1 MARLQLVFIAAGILR
16 LTTGLEA
23 QVVQRIPL
31 DGASIYNSPAT
42 TVAGVLQEMT
52 SRAAIIFAGTVTSV
66 RLPSA
71 EEQAGNAAAGVVEVE
86 FRVEQAVSGPAAGS
100 TYIVREWAGLWRDGP
115 RFEVGQR
122 RLMLLHSPGPSGL
135 SSPVD
140 GLDGAIPVTGGDLVS
155 PSARIAQGVQARA
168 VQGTKA
174 VLQTQNTVSRVDLR
188 WLQAKA
194 LRSGSAAHPVASAPV
209 ALSRV
214 ATGFALGGVSTPDPT
229 IDLQPELGQVLGML
243 ITWQGSLHAA
253 N

>member
-1 MARLQLVFIAAGILR
+1 MERLR
-16 LTTGLEA
+16 LVLIAVAGLGLTTALQSQQELPRLPSDA
-23 QVVQRIPL
+23 TPVYP
-31 DGASIYNSPAT
+31 APAT

-66 RLPSA
+66 RLPNPG
-71 EEQAGNAAAGVVEVE
+71 EQAGNAAAGVVEVE

-122 RLMLLHSPGPSGL
+122 RLMLLRSPGPGGL

-155 PSARIAQGVQARA
+155 PSARIAQGVQAHA
-168 VQGTKA
+168 AKAAKA
-174 VLQTQNTVSRVDLR
+174 VMPVQNTVSRVDLR
-188 WLQAKA
+188 WLQAKT
-194 LRSGSAAHPVASAPV
+194 LRSTNSISP

-214 ATGFALGGVSTPDPT
+214 ATGFALGGVSTPEPAT
-229 IDLQPELGQVLGML
+229 NLQPELGQVLGML
-243 ITWQGSLHAA
+243 LIWQESLHAA
-253 N
+253 H